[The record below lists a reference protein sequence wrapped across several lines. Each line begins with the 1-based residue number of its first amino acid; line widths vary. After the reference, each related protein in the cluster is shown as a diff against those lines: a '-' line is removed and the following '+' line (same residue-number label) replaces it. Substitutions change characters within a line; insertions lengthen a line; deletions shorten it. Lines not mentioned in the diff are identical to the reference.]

1 MINYNLVV
9 KQGRW
14 GEYRYSVTHFAPITS
29 YRYEKLKKIL
39 VLSYVGYLIHTHMD
53 EYEGSRHTQE
63 G

>member
-1 MINYNLVV
+1 M